1 MLAIKNLKAKL
12 QIMAADFF
20 WFDSKIIKF
29 HDIKLR
35 IYAFWWRKNTRKS
48 GNIREDKKRNF

>member
-35 IYAFWWRKNTRKS
+35 IYAF
-48 GNIREDKKRNF
+48 

>member
-1 MLAIKNLKAKL
+1 MFVIKSLKSKL

-35 IYAFWWRKNTRKS
+35 IYAF
-48 GNIREDKKRNF
+48 